1 MANEMTP
8 TKANLMKAKESLA
21 FSRSGFAL
29 LDKKRTVLI
38 REAMLLVQKAD
49 RLQKKIKE
57 GFEEAYL
64 ALQGVNMSL
73 GINNVDEIA
82 MSIPG
87 YEHFDILYR
96 SVMGLEVPLVDYEQ
110 DELLHTDF
118 SFFRTNEKV
127 DIAVMKFKDLRYLIY
142 ELAEIENAVFKI
154 SMEIKKTAKRANA
167 LQKIQIPKYEEA
179 VKYIQEVIEEKE
191 REDFFR
197 LKKIKGKKVQNEG

>member
-1 MANEMTP
+1 
-8 TKANLMKAKESLA
+8 
-21 FSRSGFAL
+21 
-29 LDKKRTVLI
+29 
-38 REAMLLVQKAD
+38 
-49 RLQKKIKE
+49 
-57 GFEEAYL
+57 
-64 ALQGVNMSL
+64 
-73 GINNVDEIA
+73 
-82 MSIPG
+82 
-87 YEHFDILYR
+87 
-96 SVMGLEVPLVDYEQ
+96 
-110 DELLHTDF
+110 
-118 SFFRTNEKV
+118 TNEKV